1 MLRIGAV
8 GTGFG
13 VAVQVPA
20 FQAVAGIE
28 VVAIAARH
36 QARADEAAARL
47 GVPMAFEGFEAMIAS
62 PDVDAVYVGSPPSL
76 HREIVVLACESG
88 KHVLCEKPVGVCA
101 ADATVMTDSVSSAN
115 AIGMVNFEFR
125 YRPARRLLGS
135 LIAGGIIGAPRSIH
149 VVNNAGFLDNPRRG
163 WNWWSV
169 GRAGGG
175 LVEAAGSHL
184 LDAVVQWLG
193 PISAVQASLHTAIG
207 RRLDARTGEFR
218 AVETDDSFA
227 LTLDFESGAWGT
239 IMGSGVMLGQPA
251 TSVEIHGDQGVLRL
265 TEPFTAAGRVE
276 GDNAETRI
284 RVWRAGQPGREGRG
298 GQDEVVVPIPPE
310 LEQDGSSYEPRL
322 RLSALLARDF
332 AAAVGGQTQQYPS
345 MADGLRIREVLD
357 AVHESSL
364 TRRRV
369 EVTPAPSRSPG

>member
-13 VAVQVPA
+13 AAVQVPA

-47 GVPMAFEGFEAMIAS
+47 GVPMGFEGFEAMIAS

-76 HREIVVLACESG
+76 HREIVALACESG

-115 AIGMVNFEFR
+115 AVGMVNFEFR

-135 LIAGGIIGAPRSIH
+135 LLRDGIIGAPRSIH

-218 AVETDDSFA
+218 AVETDDSFT

-251 TSVEIHGDQGVLRL
+251 TLVEIHADQGVLRL
-265 TEPFTAAGRVE
+265 TEPFSAAGRVE
-276 GDNAETRI
+276 GDNADTQI
-284 RVWRAGQPGREGRG
+284 RVWRAGQRG
-298 GQDEVVVPIPPE
+298 DVIPIPPE
-310 LEQDGSSYEPRL
+310 LEQDGSSYEARL

-332 AAAVGGQTQQYPS
+332 AAAVDGQTQQYPS

-357 AVHESSL
+357 AVHESSR

-369 EVTPAPSRSPG
+369 EVTPAPSRFPG

>member
-13 VAVQVPA
+13 AAVQVPA

-76 HREIVVLACESG
+76 HREIVALACESG

-115 AIGMVNFEFR
+115 AVGMVNFEFR

-135 LIAGGIIGAPRSIH
+135 LLRDGIIGAPRSIH

-193 PISAVQASLHTAIG
+193 PISAVQASLHTAID

-218 AVETDDSFA
+218 AVETDDSFT

-251 TSVEIHGDQGVLRL
+251 TSVEIHADQGVLRL

-276 GDNAETRI
+276 GDNAETQI
-284 RVWRAGQPGREGRG
+284 RVWRTGQPGRGGR
-298 GQDEVVVPIPPE
+298 DEDVVPIPPE
-310 LEQDGSSYEPRL
+310 LEQDGSSYEARL

-332 AAAVGGQTQQYPS
+332 AAAVDGRTQRYPS

-364 TRRRV
+364 TQRRV
-369 EVTPAPSRSPG
+369 EVTPTPPCSAG

>member
-13 VAVQVPA
+13 AAVQVPA

-28 VVAIAARH
+28 VVAISARH
-36 QARADEAAARL
+36 QARADAAAARL
-47 GVPMAFEGFEAMIAS
+47 GVPLAFEGFEAMIAS
-62 PDVDAVYVGSPPSL
+62 ADVDAVYVGSPPSM
-76 HREIVVLACESG
+76 HREIVELACERR
-88 KHVLCEKPVGVCA
+88 KHVLCEKPVGVRA
-101 ADATVMTDSVSSAN
+101 TDAEVMTDSVSSAHV
-115 AIGMVNFEFR
+115 IGMINFEFR
-125 YRPARRLLGS
+125 YRPARRLLGN
-135 LIAGGIIGAPRSIH
+135 LLRDGLIGAPRSIH
-149 VVNNAGFLDNPRRG
+149 VVNTAGFLDNPRRG

-184 LDAVVQWLG
+184 LDAAVQWLG
-193 PISAVQASLHTAIG
+193 PISAVQASLHTAID
-207 RRLDARTGEFR
+207 RRLDTETGEFR
-218 AVETDDSFA
+218 AVETDDSFT

-239 IMGSGVMLGQPA
+239 IMASGVMLGQPG

-265 TEPFTAAGRVE
+265 TEPFTAPGRIE
-276 GDNAETRI
+276 GDQAETQI
-284 RVWRAGQPGREGRG
+284 RVWRAGQRG
-298 GQDEVVVPIPPE
+298 DVVPVPPD
-310 LEQDGSSYEPRL
+310 LEQDGSSYEARL

-332 AAAVGGQTQQYPS
+332 AAAVDGRTQRYPS

-364 TRRRV
+364 TQRRV
-369 EVTPAPSRSPG
+369 EVTPTPSCSAE

>member
-1 MLRIGAV
+1 MMLKIGAV

-13 VAVQVPA
+13 AAVQVPA

-36 QARADEAAARL
+36 QARADAAAERL
-47 GVPMAFEGFEAMIAS
+47 GVPLAFEGFEAMIAS
-62 PDVDAVYVGSPPSL
+62 ADVDAVYVGSPPAL
-76 HREIVVLACESG
+76 HREIVVLACEFG
-88 KHVLCEKPVGVCA
+88 KHVLCEKPVGVSA
-101 ADATVMTDSVSSAN
+101 ADASAMTSSVSSAN
-115 AIGMVNFEFR
+115 AVGMVNFEFR
-125 YRPARRLLGS
+125 YRPARRLLGN
-135 LIAGGIIGAPRSIH
+135 LLADGIIGAPRSIH
-149 VVNNAGFLDNPRRG
+149 VVNTSGFLDNPRRG

-169 GRAGGG
+169 DRAGGG

-193 PISAVQASLHTAIG
+193 PISAVQASLHTAVD
-207 RRLDARTGEFR
+207 RRLDAQTGEFR
-218 AVETDDSFA
+218 AVETDDSFT
-227 LTLDFESGAWGT
+227 LTLDFASGAWGT

-276 GDNAETRI
+276 GDNAQTQL
-284 RVWRAGQPGREGRG
+284 RVWRAGQRG
-298 GQDEVVVPIPPE
+298 DVVAIPPE
-310 LEQDGSSYEPRL
+310 LEHDGSDYEERL

-332 AAAVGGQTQQYPS
+332 AAAVDGRTDRYPS

-364 TRRRV
+364 TQHRV
-369 EVTPAPSRSPG
+369 EVTSAQNRVP